1 METNQ
6 ENEKMENFDQK
17 VAQVF
22 QEKLP
27 EPPALPE
34 IEELDQ
40 EVLDRLQAAGDSM
53 LSAYIIRFL
62 KKNK

>member
-17 VAQVF
+17 VARVF

-40 EVLDRLQAAGDSM
+40 EVLDRL
-53 LSAYIIRFL
+53 
-62 KKNK
+62 